1 MPGWNTDTLAA
12 AGAEAITIVEGSSFC
27 VSSRNGDIVPEL
39 PHGVFFHDTRL
50 VSRWTLLIDGD
61 PVEPLSSSTPRP
73 YRSVTVGRAGHIPG
87 RADTPLV
94 VERDRKV
101 DGGLREE
108 ITLHSYSREPMGL
121 RVELVLESDFADIF
135 EVKEGRAT
143 GRPQRAREES
153 RGVIRVDSPR
163 DERLGLV
170 VTAPG
175 AAFGGDRLVFDVILE
190 PRGSWSCAIRLAPT
204 TQQDEFSIGADPDAA
219 SPSGPARRFL
229 AWQSRIPV
237 PSLEENQ
244 KVEFE
249 TARGPKGLQAEN
261 ITVIS

>member
-1 MPGWNTDTLAA
+1 MRVDDFVSIPSHGDRASIPWIRVGPDSLSVGEARGPDAEVYDHMPGWNTDTLANT
-12 AGAEAITIVEGSSFC
+12 AGAGAITIVEGSSFC
-27 VSSRNGDIVPEL
+27 VSGANGDIVPEL

-94 VERDRKV
+94 VERDRRV

-108 ITLHSYSREPMGL
+108 ITLHSYSREPMAL

-143 GRPQRAREES
+143 GRPQRAT
-153 RGVIRVDSPR
+153 RGIARSD
-163 DERLGLV
+163 
-170 VTAPG
+170 PG
-175 AAFGGDRLVFDVILE
+175 RFAA
-190 PRGSWSCAIRLAPT
+190 
-204 TQQDEFSIGADPDAA
+204 
-219 SPSGPARRFL
+219 
-229 AWQSRIPV
+229 
-237 PSLEENQ
+237 
-244 KVEFE
+244 
-249 TARGPKGLQAEN
+249 
-261 ITVIS
+261 